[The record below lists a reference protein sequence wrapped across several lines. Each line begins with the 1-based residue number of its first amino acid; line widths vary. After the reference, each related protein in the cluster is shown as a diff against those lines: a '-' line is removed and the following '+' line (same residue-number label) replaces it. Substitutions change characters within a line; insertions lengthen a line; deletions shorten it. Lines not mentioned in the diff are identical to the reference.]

1 MKKNMVKYDLESVV
15 AKNKKL
21 YNKDPDKADKIG
33 LGSNLKSLE
42 TAPCVVMDEW
52 WQKAT
57 NTKGL
62 PFGQI
67 VQIAGDSDSG
77 KTSMAIAAMKAA
89 IKQGIAVLY
98 VETEN
103 KTTKEDLESW
113 GVDTSQVM
121 LVKSSV
127 AEEAATLM
135 FGLWDEFY
143 KNYPDGQLLGIVD
156 SWGNTVSRR
165 DKDLDLTEGNQKPGG
180 KGQTNRVWLN
190 RLIAKMQD
198 NQAAILILNYTYDN
212 IGSPGKTNA
221 GGKALNF
228 FSSLTYQTTRKSW
241 IEQTVKGVKRRIGAK
256 VTWKLF
262 KNHISK
268 SNPGPK
274 AVDLDITAEGI
285 KLAATSEE

>member
-1 MKKNMVKYDLESVV
+1 MSKYNLEKVVEKNQ
-15 AKNKKL
+15 KL
-21 YNKDPDKADKIG
+21 YSKDPDKASKIG

-42 TAPCVVMDEW
+42 NHPCVEMPEW
-52 WQKAT
+52 WCKAT

-77 KTSMAIAAMKAA
+77 KTSMAIASMKAA
-89 IKQGIAVLY
+89 INQGIAVLY

-103 KTTKEDLESW
+103 KTSKEDLEAW

-143 KNYPDGQLLGIVD
+143 RNYPEGRLLGIVD

-165 DKDLDLTEGNQKPGG
+165 DKDLDMTTENQKPGG

-190 RLIAKMQD
+190 RLVAKMQD
-198 NQAAILILNYTYDN
+198 NHAAILILNYTYDN

-228 FSSLTYQTTRKSW
+228 FSSLTYQTSRKSW
-241 IEQTVKGVKRRIGAK
+241 IEQTVKGVKKRIGAK
-256 VTWKLF
+256 VQWKLF
-262 KNHISK
+262 KNHINK
-268 SNPGPK
+268 SNPGAK
-274 AVDLDITAEGI
+274 VIELDITAKGI
-285 KLAATSEE
+285 ELAGTED

>member
-1 MKKNMVKYDLESVV
+1 MAKYNLESVV
-15 AKNKKL
+15 AKNQKL
-21 YNKDPDKADKIG
+21 YNKDPNKADKIG
-33 LGSNLKSLE
+33 LGSSLKSLE
-42 TAPCVVMDEW
+42 NHPCVEMPEW

-67 VQIAGDSDSG
+67 VQFAGDSDSG
-77 KTSMAIAAMKAA
+77 KTSLAIAAMKAA
-89 IKQGIAVLY
+89 ISQGIAVLY
-98 VETEN
+98 TETEN
-103 KTTKEDLESW
+103 KTTKEDLENW

-121 LVKSSV
+121 LVKSSM

-135 FGLWDEFY
+135 FGLWDQFY
-143 KNYPDGQLLGIVD
+143 KDYPEGKLLGIVD

-165 DKDLDLTEGNQKPGG
+165 DSEIDLTTENQKPGG

-190 RLIAKMQD
+190 RLVAKMQD

-228 FSSLTYQTTRKSW
+228 FSSLTYQTSRKSW
-241 IEQTVKGVKRRIGAK
+241 LESTVKGVKKRIGAK
-256 VTWKLF
+256 VQWKLF

-274 AVDLDITAEGI
+274 VVELDITAKGI
-285 KLAATSEE
+285 ELAGTSEE